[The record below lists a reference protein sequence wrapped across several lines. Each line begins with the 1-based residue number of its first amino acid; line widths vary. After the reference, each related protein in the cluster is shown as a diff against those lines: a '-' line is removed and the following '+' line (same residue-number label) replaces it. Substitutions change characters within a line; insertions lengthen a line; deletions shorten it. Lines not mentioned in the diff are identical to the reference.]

1 MEERGRE
8 ILEEGVMVEGKLEIG
23 VEEKIGIGEA
33 EEEVRGYLVGELLDE
48 IVVFREFGLFLEIVD
63 FLLRVVDV
71 GLKMVLVVEDGVI
84 LEEVVGLGFL
94 VVEGMEVEMVRFLSV
109 TLEIIVGIDIIR
121 GFDGV
126 VEVLVFR
133 VCELGELGNVDLDV
147 VETVE

>member
-147 VETVE
+147 VEMVE